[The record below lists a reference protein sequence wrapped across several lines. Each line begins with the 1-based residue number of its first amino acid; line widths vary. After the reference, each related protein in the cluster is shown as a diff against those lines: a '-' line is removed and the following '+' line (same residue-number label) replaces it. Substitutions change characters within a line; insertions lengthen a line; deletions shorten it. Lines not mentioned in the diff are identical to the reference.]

1 MSEPTIETFGK
12 FVVKILKVGGDY
24 TNSNDYEKPCGFTS
38 KGYDQTK
45 SVNET
50 EVPDCDDEDK
60 AAQVRRSTKALS
72 RSFSGNG
79 VLAMEWRAR
88 YQSFY
93 DAQDSVYCR
102 IYIDD
107 VLANA
112 GGYWQGKFVLTTF
125 NSSADKGDFIKVAIE
140 LQSDGDVP
148 WIDADA

>member
-1 MSEPTIETFGK
+1 MAAPITETFGK
-12 FVVKILKVGGDY
+12 FAVKMLKVGGDY
-24 TNSNDYEKPCGFTS
+24 TNSNDYEKPCGLMS
-38 KGYDQTK
+38 KGYNQSK

-50 EVPDCDDEDK
+50 EVPDCDDED
-60 AAQVRRSTKALS
+60 APAQVERSTKALS
-72 RSFSGNG
+72 RIFSGNG

-88 YQSFY
+88 WQAAY
-93 DAQDSVYCR
+93 DSRDSVYYR

-125 NSSADKGDFIKVAIE
+125 DVTAEKGDKIKAAIE
-140 LQSDGDVP
+140 LQSDGAVP